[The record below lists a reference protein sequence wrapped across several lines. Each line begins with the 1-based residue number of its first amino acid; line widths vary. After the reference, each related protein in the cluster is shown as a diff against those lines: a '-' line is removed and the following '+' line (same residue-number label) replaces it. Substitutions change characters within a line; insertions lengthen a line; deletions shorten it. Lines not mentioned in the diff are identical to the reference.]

1 MEHAARRN
9 HADESDGRD
18 GQPSGIAL
26 GNVRESRAVSE
37 EEVRGAKPIR
47 VFYSELSQR
56 FYASRAYKQ
65 VKPGIV
71 EITGQKFDVTD
82 DIARLVIRHD
92 IEFTKVEEPDGR
104 DG

>member
-1 MEHAARRN
+1 MR
-9 HADESDGRD
+9 
-18 GQPSGIAL
+18 Q
-26 GNVRESRAVSE
+26 SRAIQEE
-37 EEVRGAKPIR
+37 EEVNGAKPIR

-92 IEFTKVEEPDGR
+92 IEFTKVEEPDAKP
-104 DG
+104 